1 MNSLANIERIKKE
14 RGLKYP
20 WINFVFCAM
29 KSNLHELPDLVRLAA
44 KAGIDEV
51 KAVYLTAFDGALARE
66 VLWDSQD
73 EVRKVFDETV
83 RVGDELG
90 IAIKLPHIQGED
102 IAGDH
107 EHKDCFVP
115 WRDFFL
121 GSDGYIRPCM
131 STPVQFEQ
139 FDVNKPFAEIWN
151 SECYQRYRKN
161 VNVSAAMD
169 DPCRRCYQSS
179 HCNWNKKVT
188 WLQQEQ
194 HFAPDWKKG

>member
-1 MNSLANIERIKKE
+1 
-14 RGLKYP
+14 
-20 WINFVFCAM
+20 M
-29 KSNLHELPDLVRLAA
+29 KSNLHELPELVRLAHRV
-44 KAGIDEV
+44 GIDEV
-51 KAVYLTAFDGALARE
+51 KVVYLTAFDNALAKE
-66 VLWDSQD
+66 VLWGCQE
-73 EVRKVFDETV
+73 EVRKVFDEAV
-83 RVGDELG
+83 RIGDELG

-102 IAGDH
+102 VAGNH

-131 STPVQFEQ
+131 STPIQFEK

-151 SECYQRYRKN
+151 SDYYQRYRRI
-161 VNVSAAMD
+161 VNDASAMD

-194 HFAPDWKKG
+194 HFAPEWKK